1 MVGMM
6 FAFSSL
12 WELGQMV
19 ILLRRDRL
27 RIWMRRGYELFDEVH
42 LLTLESIIENRL
54 LFLCEDGVGSRSEC
68 QCSTEQ
74 RLEEHY
80 CRNIC
85 NAV

>member
-1 MVGMM
+1 
-6 FAFSSL
+6 
-12 WELGQMV
+12 
-19 ILLRRDRL
+19 
-27 RIWMRRGYELFDEVH
+27 
-42 LLTLESIIENRL
+42 L